1 MAIRLTESYLRKVIK
16 EELRRVLEGVQGK
29 NLLEVKSAE
38 LVKALRQSN
47 ENPDFLQALKGM
59 KLAEIITVV
68 PTDRTYKNFGVANA
82 TESDYS
88 DYFRTGKTKTGGVV
102 DTVNGKGFITA
113 KTLSLIDSPIV
124 KNYLNSNVRP
134 R

>member
-16 EELRRVLEGVQGK
+16 EELRRVLEGVQEK

-47 ENPDFLQALKGM
+47 ENPDFLQALNGM
-59 KLAEIITVV
+59 QLAPIITVIPV
-68 PTDRTYKNFGVANA
+68 DSTYKNFGVANA
-82 TESDYS
+82 RESAYTN
-88 DYFRTGKTKTGGVV
+88 FFKTGNGVV
-102 DTVNGKGFITA
+102 ETVDGKGFITD

>member
-1 MAIRLTESYLRKVIK
+1 MPVRLTESYLRKVIK

-47 ENPDFLQALKGM
+47 ENPDFLQALEGM
-59 KLAEIITVV
+59 QLAPIITVIPV
-68 PTDRTYKNFGVANA
+68 DSTYKNFGVANA
-82 TESDYS
+82 RESAYTN
-88 DYFRTGKTKTGGVV
+88 FFNTGIGVV
-102 DTVNGKGFITA
+102 DTVSGKGFITA
-113 KTLSLIDSPIV
+113 KTLSLIPAAKS
-124 KNYLNSNVRP
+124 YLNSNAGP